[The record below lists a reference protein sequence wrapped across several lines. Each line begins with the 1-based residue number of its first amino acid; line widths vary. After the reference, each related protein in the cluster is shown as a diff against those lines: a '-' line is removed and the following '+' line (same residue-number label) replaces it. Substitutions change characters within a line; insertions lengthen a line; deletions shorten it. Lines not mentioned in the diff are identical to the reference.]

1 MERDADKSVRT
12 LFVYYSLNN
21 EFKEWS
27 IDTGNISC
35 FYQLRH
41 ASRPY
46 TLSILAYDEVA
57 SCSGDN
63 NIQQKVVL
71 HFENEKLLREWMT
84 LLSTPSSNMTSSPVV
99 DACANTKSIAT
110 THLGESLLLLLI

>member
-1 MERDADKSVRT
+1 M
-12 LFVYYSLNN
+12 
-21 EFKEWS
+21 
-27 IDTGNISC
+27 DTVNISC

-57 SCSGDN
+57 DCSGDN

-84 LLSTPSSNMTSSPVV
+84 LLSTSSTKMTTSQQMTSPSVI
-99 DACANTKSIAT
+99 DGCAETQTIAT
-110 THLGESLLLLLI
+110 